1 MLRAEAY
8 YFNITFKEYT
18 MKKTILTLATLVAL
32 GTTSAFAF
40 GGGQCQNIQS
50 DMGMMPCGGG
60 MSGQQGMMHGGK
72 GGMMMP
78 ALQQLNLTD
87 DQRHKLAVLRSEM
100 KLEMTK
106 LQDPKMMTKMQ
117 DLMSGESFNKKEFI
131 KIHNE
136 MNEKRLVLQADH
148 MEKVFN
154 ILTKE
159 QRAELKTLMA
169 QKPQKPSTSAPA
181 SK

>member
-1 MLRAEAY
+1 
-8 YFNITFKEYT
+8 

-40 GGGQCQNIQS
+40 GGGQCQNMQS
-50 DMGMMPCGGG
+50 GMGMMQGGCGMGG
-60 MSGQQGMMHGGK
+60 S
-72 GGMMMP
+72 GMMMGGKCGMMP
-78 ALQQLNLTD
+78 QLMQLNLTD
-87 DQRHKLAVLRSEM
+87 DQRHKLAILQSEM

-106 LQDPKMMTKMQ
+106 IRDPKMMTKMQ
-117 DLMSGESFNKKEFI
+117 DLMSADSFNKKEFI

-136 MNEKRLVLQADH
+136 MHEKMLALQADH

-154 ILTKE
+154 LLTKE

-169 QKPQKPSTSAPA
+169 QKPQKPMPMAPAAAPA

>member
-1 MLRAEAY
+1 
-8 YFNITFKEYT
+8 

-40 GGGQCQNIQS
+40 GGGQCQNMQPAQG
-50 DMGMMPCGGG
+50 MGMMQGGCGMGG
-60 MSGQQGMMHGGK
+60 AGMMMHGGK
-72 GGMMMP
+72 GGMGMI
-78 ALQQLNLTD
+78 QQLNLTD
-87 DQRHKLAVLRSEM
+87 DQRHKLAVLQSEM

-106 LQDPKMMTKMQ
+106 LHDPKMMTKMQ

-131 KIHNE
+131 KMHNE
-136 MNEKRLVLQADH
+136 MHEKMLALQADH

-154 ILTKE
+154 LLTKE
-159 QRAELKTLMA
+159 QRSELKTLMG
-169 QKPQKPSTSAPA
+169 QKPQRPAPVAPA

>member
-1 MLRAEAY
+1 
-8 YFNITFKEYT
+8 

-40 GGGQCQNIQS
+40 GGGQCQNMQS
-50 DMGMMPCGGG
+50 GMGMMQGGCGMGG
-60 MSGQQGMMHGGK
+60 SGMLMGGK
-72 GGMMMP
+72 GGMMPQLM
-78 ALQQLNLTD
+78 QLNLTD
-87 DQRHKLAVLRSEM
+87 DQRHKLAVLQSEM

-106 LQDPKMMTKMQ
+106 IRDPKMMTKMQ
-117 DLMSGESFNKKEFI
+117 DLMSADSFNKKEFI

-136 MNEKRLVLQADH
+136 MHEKMLALQADH

-154 ILTKE
+154 LLTKE

-169 QKPQKPSTSAPA
+169 QKPQKPMPMAPAAAPA

>member
-1 MLRAEAY
+1 
-8 YFNITFKEYT
+8 

-40 GGGQCQNIQS
+40 GGGNCQGMQS
-50 DMGMMPCGGG
+50 EMGMMQGGG
-60 MSGQQGMMHGGK
+60 MMQGQQGMMMHGNR
-72 GGMMMP
+72 GGMGMF
-78 ALQQLNLTD
+78 QQLNLTD
-87 DQRHKLAVLRSEM
+87 DQRHKLEVLHSEM

-106 LQDPKMMTKMQ
+106 LRDPKMATKMQ
-117 DLMSGESFNKKEFI
+117 DMMSGDSFNKKEFI
-131 KIHNE
+131 KMHNE
-136 MNEKRLVLQADH
+136 MHEKMVALQADH

-169 QKPQKPSTSAPA
+169 QKPQKPASAAPA
-181 SK
+181 TAPVSK

>member
-1 MLRAEAY
+1 
-8 YFNITFKEYT
+8 

-40 GGGQCQNIQS
+40 GGGQCQNMQS
-50 DMGMMPCGGG
+50 GMGMMQGGCGMGG
-60 MSGQQGMMHGGK
+60 SGMMMGGK
-72 GGMMMP
+72 GGMMPQLM
-78 ALQQLNLTD
+78 QLNLTD
-87 DQRHKLAVLRSEM
+87 DQRHKLAVLQSEM

-106 LQDPKMMTKMQ
+106 IRDPKMMTKMQ
-117 DLMSGESFNKKEFI
+117 DLMTADSFNKKEFI

-136 MNEKRLVLQADH
+136 MHEKMLALQADH

-154 ILTKE
+154 LLTKE

-169 QKPQKPSTSAPA
+169 QKPQKPMSMAPAAAPA

>member
-1 MLRAEAY
+1 
-8 YFNITFKEYT
+8 

-40 GGGQCQNIQS
+40 GGGQCQNMQS
-50 DMGMMPCGGG
+50 GMGMMQGGCGMGG
-60 MSGQQGMMHGGK
+60 SGMMMGGK
-72 GGMMMP
+72 GGMMPQLM
-78 ALQQLNLTD
+78 QLNLTD
-87 DQRHKLAVLRSEM
+87 DQRHKLAVLQSEM

-106 LQDPKMMTKMQ
+106 IRDPKIMTKMQ
-117 DLMSGESFNKKEFI
+117 DLMSADSFNKKEFI

-136 MNEKRLVLQADH
+136 MHEKMLALQADH

-154 ILTKE
+154 LLTKE

-169 QKPQKPSTSAPA
+169 QKPQKPMPMAPAAAPA

>member
-1 MLRAEAY
+1 
-8 YFNITFKEYT
+8 

-40 GGGQCQNIQS
+40 GGGQCQNMQS
-50 DMGMMPCGGG
+50 GMGMMQGGCGMGG
-60 MSGQQGMMHGGK
+60 SGMMMGGK
-72 GGMMMP
+72 GGMMPQLM
-78 ALQQLNLTD
+78 QLNLTD
-87 DQRHKLAVLRSEM
+87 DQRHKLAVLQSEM

-106 LQDPKMMTKMQ
+106 IRDPKMMTKMQ
-117 DLMSGESFNKKEFI
+117 DLMTADSFNKKEFI

-136 MNEKRLVLQADH
+136 MHEKMLALQADH

-154 ILTKE
+154 LLTKE

-169 QKPQKPSTSAPA
+169 QKPQKAMPMAPAAAPA

>member
-1 MLRAEAY
+1 
-8 YFNITFKEYT
+8 

-40 GGGQCQNIQS
+40 GGGQCQNMQS
-50 DMGMMPCGGG
+50 GMGMMQGGCGMGG
-60 MSGQQGMMHGGK
+60 SGMMMGGK
-72 GGMMMP
+72 GGMMPQLM
-78 ALQQLNLTD
+78 QLNLTD
-87 DQRHKLAVLRSEM
+87 DQRHKLAVLQSEM

-106 LQDPKMMTKMQ
+106 IRDPKMMTKMQ
-117 DLMSGESFNKKEFI
+117 DLMTADSFNKKEFI

-136 MNEKRLVLQADH
+136 MHEKMLALQADH

-154 ILTKE
+154 LLTKE

-169 QKPQKPSTSAPA
+169 QKSQKPMPMAPAAAPA

>member
-1 MLRAEAY
+1 
-8 YFNITFKEYT
+8 

-40 GGGQCQNIQS
+40 GGGQCQNMQS
-50 DMGMMPCGGG
+50 GMGMMQGGCGMGG
-60 MSGQQGMMHGGK
+60 SGMMMGGK
-72 GGMMMP
+72 GGMMPQLM
-78 ALQQLNLTD
+78 QLNLTA
-87 DQRHKLAVLRSEM
+87 DQRHKLAVLQSEM

-106 LQDPKMMTKMQ
+106 IRDPKMMTKMQ
-117 DLMSGESFNKKEFI
+117 DLMTADSFNKKEFI

-136 MNEKRLVLQADH
+136 MHEKMLALQADH

-154 ILTKE
+154 LLTKE

-169 QKPQKPSTSAPA
+169 QKPQKPMPMAPAAAPA

>member
-1 MLRAEAY
+1 
-8 YFNITFKEYT
+8 

-40 GGGQCQNIQS
+40 GGGQCQNMQS
-50 DMGMMPCGGG
+50 GMGMMQGGCGMGG
-60 MSGQQGMMHGGK
+60 SGMMMGGK
-72 GGMMMP
+72 GGMMPQLM
-78 ALQQLNLTD
+78 QLNLTD
-87 DQRHKLAVLRSEM
+87 DQRHKLAVLQSEM

-106 LQDPKMMTKMQ
+106 IRDPKMMTKMQ
-117 DLMSGESFNKKEFI
+117 DLMTADSFNKKEFI

-136 MNEKRLVLQADH
+136 MHEKMLALQADH

-154 ILTKE
+154 LLTKE

-169 QKPQKPSTSAPA
+169 QKPQKQTPPA